1 MTYRFD
7 QSWKENDPEFLSR
20 VDGWILAAVPGDNTT
35 LTSLLRALPGVYP
48 GEALASLHRLD
59 ANGFLPAG
67 LLSRVLRDVARR
79 PAPRRVDSEPHSG
92 VRLEHPLDYEWVFS
106 HQGKEAI
113 LDEIDHLAEGKTW
126 TVLSMGCPSVFRLG
140 SDSRRHKFQLLDK
153 NAAAWGQLSEAQ
165 LLTNIDL
172 VHGEIPAMEID
183 AAVVDPPWYNEFYK
197 LFIWSAT
204 MLLRTG
210 GKILLSVPQ
219 EGTRPSCL
227 QDLAAISSWC
237 QEVGLAEIARH
248 RGRLSYRAPLFE
260 LNALRAQGL
269 YNVPFDWRRSDL
281 WVLEKRSSV
290 VPPRPCLA
298 VVPDLWREH
307 RFGPVRFK
315 VGPTAE
321 SASELRLRALIRNG
335 IVPSVS
341 SRYPGRPKANFVTSG
356 NRFFVAN
363 SPEKLSALLSEF
375 AGANAAGNQLDRNQ
389 LARIELRLLRLI
401 QLEQRE
407 AEGYLASVHD
417 V

>member
-7 QSWKENDPEFLSR
+7 QSWKEHDPEFLSR

-35 LTSLLRALPGVYP
+35 LASLLRALPGVYP

-67 LLSRVLRDVARR
+67 ILSTVLREVARR
-79 PAPRRVDSEPHSG
+79 PVPRRVDSEPHRG

-106 HQGKEAI
+106 HLGKQAI
-113 LDEIDHLAEGKTW
+113 LDEIDHLADGKTW

-172 VHGEIPAMEID
+172 VHCEIPAMEID

-204 MLLRTG
+204 MLMRTG

-219 EGTRPSCL
+219 EGTRPSCV
-227 QDLAAISSWC
+227 QDLATISSWC
-237 QEVGLAEIARH
+237 QEVGLAEVARH

-269 YNVPFDWRRSDL
+269 RNVPVDWRRSDL

-290 VPPRPCLA
+290 VPPRPSLA
-298 VVPDLWREH
+298 VVPDIWREH

-315 VGPTAE
+315 VGAAAE
-321 SASELRLRALIRNG
+321 SSRELRLRALTRTG

-363 SPEKLSALLSEF
+363 SSDKLSNCLAEF
-375 AGANAAGNQLDRNQ
+375 AGAFSSGRPFNRDYLSQSE
-389 LARIELRLLRLI
+389 IRLLRLI

-407 AEGYLASVHD
+407 AEGYLALVHD